1 MTNEKCH
8 SEQHQTSQTNEEPLK
23 TQTQVNPQ
31 ALLSP
36 HRFTSYTAPSPNSF
50 SALFYKVKQS
60 PFFGLCLSN
69 RSGFGELEFPHKRA
83 PLQFCLLWTGF
94 KRNWVHDNAVMQR
107 QLPDEFWPSL
117 LERELWTQ
125 GA

>member
-50 SALFYKVKQS
+50 IALFYKVKQS

-69 RSGFGELEFPHKRA
+69 RSGFGELEFPHKHV
-83 PLQFCLLWTGF
+83 LLSSS
-94 KRNWVHDNAVMQR
+94 V
-107 QLPDEFWPSL
+107 SC
-117 LERELWTQ
+117 ELGLKGTEYMTTQ
-125 GA
+125 WCSVSSPMNSGQVF